1 MKRMLFSLLM
11 VGVFSGLFAQSV
23 DKAKDL
29 LKANNTRRCQGRN

>member
-23 DKAKDL
+23 DKAKRFT
-29 LKANNTRRCQGRN
+29 KGK